1 MMAGPKRRW
10 FALLAALVFLIAAPG
25 VAVAAAQCAA
35 PAGFPNPRLLET
47 MHRGV
52 NLPGWDHPDPERRP
66 TIEQLRALRDEGFT
80 HIRLPVERP
89 PLSDAEQQDF
99 AEMLF
104 EEIALL
110 LSLDYTVSVDLHAGH
125 LAEPYLQKGPEKA
138 QAFLSAIWRRMA
150 PAIRV
155 FDTERVAIELLNEPP
170 ADSDTWNSVAE
181 GLIADIRRW
190 LPNRTII
197 VGPAGPQRHETL
209 SGMKP
214 FDDRNIVYAVHYYDP
229 FHFTHQGA
237 NWGGPDDPLQY
248 LTGLPFPA
256 DIGDEAV
263 RANIAKLR
271 DGGRDE
277 IADEL
282 ESSLTEPWTEDG
294 ISDAF
299 NTMAEWAERYER
311 PVIVNEFG
319 ALTFVAPRASR
330 LEWLAA
336 VSRQARAHCIGWT
349 HWDFQDG
356 FGLMDPETGMPDP
369 GAIGALIA
377 PDSPDY

>member
-1 MMAGPKRRW
+1 MAEPKGRW
-10 FALLAALVFLIAAPG
+10 RALLAALAFLIAAPG
-25 VAVAAAQCAA
+25 AAVAARECAV

-47 MHRGV
+47 MRQGV

-66 TIEQLRALRDEGFT
+66 TIGQLRALRDEGFT

-89 PLSDAEQQDF
+89 PLVDAEQQDF
-99 AEMLF
+99 AEALF
-104 EEIALL
+104 EEIVLL

-125 LAEPYLQKGPEKA
+125 LAEPYLLQGPEEA
-138 QAFLSAIWRRMA
+138 RTFLSAIWRRMA

-155 FDTERVAIELLNEPP
+155 FDAEKVAVELLNEPP
-170 ADSDTWNSVAE
+170 ADSEVWNTAAE
-181 GLIADIRRW
+181 GLIADIRQW
-190 LPNRTII
+190 LPERTII

-209 SGMKP
+209 SAMEP
-214 FDDRNIVYAVHYYDP
+214 FGDRNVVYAVHYYDP

-248 LTGLPFPA
+248 LAGLPFPA
-256 DIGDEAV
+256 DIGDAAV
-263 RANIAKLR
+263 QANIEVLR
-271 DGGRDE
+271 SEGRG
-277 IADEL
+277 AMANEL
-282 ESSLTEPWTEDG
+282 QSSLNEPWSEDG
-294 ISDAF
+294 IGSAF
-299 NTMAEWAERYER
+299 GMMAAWSTTHDR

-336 VSRQARAHCIGWT
+336 VGRQARAHCIGWT

-356 FGLMDPETGMPDP
+356 FGLMDPATGMPDQDV
-369 GAIGALIA
+369 IGALIP